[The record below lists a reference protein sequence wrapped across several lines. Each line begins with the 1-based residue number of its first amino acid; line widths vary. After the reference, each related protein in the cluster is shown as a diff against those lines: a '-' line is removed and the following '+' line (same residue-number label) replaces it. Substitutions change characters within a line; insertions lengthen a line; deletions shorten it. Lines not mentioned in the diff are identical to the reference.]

1 MHSLDCPSNV
11 NLEGYRPGGH
21 MDSTTG
27 QCPREERV
35 GGVGPLLASTAPPSS
50 CGSDGTSLSRYW
62 LPSLDPPLVGA
73 GQTSLERSNPLAG
86 RTPFPFQILG
96 GYLGR
101 YLKGLFF

>member
-1 MHSLDCPSNV
+1 M
-11 NLEGYRPGGH
+11 
-21 MDSTTG
+21 
-27 QCPREERV
+27 
-35 GGVGPLLASTAPPSS
+35 GPLLAPTVTPSS

-101 YLKGLFF
+101 YLKGLFFLILFGSTVSFETTWASVLRDTLNMQDQILQ